1 MAVPKRKTSKAR
13 RNARASANVNI
24 KVPAVAECPHCHE
37 SKVSHEVCPKCGFYN
52 GEQIIA
58 VEEKKKK

>member
-13 RNARASANVNI
+13 RNTRASANVNI
-24 KVPAVAECPHCHE
+24 KIPAITECPHCHE
-37 SKVSHEVCPKCGFYN
+37 SKVSHEVCPKCGYYN